1 MSWRTIVISK
11 RAKLDL
17 QLGYMVVRSEEVTK
31 IVLRE
36 ISTILIESTAVS
48 LTTGLL
54 AELSKRKIKVIFCD
68 EKRNPSSELVSY
80 YGSHDTSNKVRK
92 QIAWKQKTKEA
103 VWTEIVT
110 EKIRKQK
117 EILEI
122 LGKEESE
129 ILSSYIKEITWND
142 GTNREGHAAK
152 VYFNAL
158 FGLDFT
164 RTEDNYINAGLNYGY
179 SIILSAF
186 TREIV
191 ANGYITQLGLFHDNM
206 FNQFNLAS
214 DLMEPFRVLIDQK
227 VLQMK
232 LIDFEHSEKM
242 QLVDILNQEVLI
254 DGKKQYVNN
263 AIKIYCKS
271 VFDALNDDDSSL
283 MRFYRIELQIY
294 ESFSI
299 FRFTSNNCRK

>member
-31 IVLRE
+31 IVLSE

-110 EKIRKQK
+110 EKISKQK

-227 VLQMK
+227 VLRMK
-232 LIDFEHSEKM
+232 LMDFEHEEKM
-242 QLVDILNQEVLI
+242 QLVNVLNQEVLI

-283 MRFYRIELQIY
+283 MRFYRIEL
-294 ESFSI
+294 
-299 FRFTSNNCRK
+299 